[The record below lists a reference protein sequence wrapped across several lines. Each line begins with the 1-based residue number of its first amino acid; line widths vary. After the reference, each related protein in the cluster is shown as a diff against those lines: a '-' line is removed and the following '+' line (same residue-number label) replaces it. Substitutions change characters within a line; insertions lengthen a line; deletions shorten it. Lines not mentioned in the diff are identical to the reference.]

1 MTTSLTRRLL
11 GGMLVLVVSGV
22 AELAWVAGFRKEHN

>member
-1 MTTSLTRRLL
+1 MRRLL
-11 GGMLVLVVSGV
+11 GGVLVVLLVSGV

>member
-1 MTTSLTRRLL
+1 MTMRRLL
-11 GGMLVLVVSGV
+11 GGVLVVLLVVGGV